1 MTVLMKDIT
10 YRRPI
15 AWNSYALSDVGCVRE
30 VNEDAVIMS
39 PDSSLWAI
47 ADGMGGHQVGDVAS
61 KKIIEVLEQVPFNE
75 SLSDYID
82 AVENALLL
90 ANRQLLDYATKM
102 FGNKTMG
109 STAVCLVIKQHVGVC
124 LWVGDSRLY
133 RYRNYQLQQLTRD
146 HSQVEEMV
154 QMGLITSEEAEHH
167 PHKNVITRAVGVE
180 PQLYIDI
187 NVFST
192 QVGDTFLLCSD
203 GLYNAV
209 SKRDVEDMLGQR
221 DAEHCVLALMKTAL
235 DNGADDN
242 VSLIVIKGEPGK
254 LS

>member
-1 MTVLMKDIT
+1 MTDNT

-15 AWNSYALSDVGCVRE
+15 SWKSYSLSDVGCVRA
-30 VNEDAVIMS
+30 VNEDSLIESSGKHFWAV
-39 PDSSLWAI
+39 

-61 KKIIEVLEQVPFNE
+61 KKIVEILENLTLKE

-82 AVENALLL
+82 EVEDALIS
-90 ANRQLLDYATKM
+90 ANQQLLDYAKAM
-102 FGNKTMG
+102 FDNQTMG
-109 STAVCLVIKQHVGVC
+109 STVVCLVISRHVGVA

-133 RYRNYQLQQLTRD
+133 RYRNQQLQQLTRD

-154 QMGLITSEEAEHH
+154 QMGLITPEEAENH

-180 PQLYIDI
+180 PQLFVDI

-203 GLYNAV
+203 GLYNSV
-209 SKRDVEDMLGQR
+209 SAANIERMLCHR
-221 DAEHCVLALMKTAL
+221 EAEACVLDLMKTSL
-235 DNGADDN
+235 NNGAEDN
-242 VSLIVIKGEPGK
+242 VSLIVIKGEPGIV
-254 LS
+254 S